1 MRTVNSLMPWFEAWR
16 FAAETQQV
24 IAKRMMLFWQSD
36 PSAGREAARM
46 VTEKVAAAVEA
57 QAAAAAALMSGKSAT
72 TALKRAATPYRRRV
86 RANRKRLG

>member
-1 MRTVNSLMPWFEAWR
+1 MTTLKPWFEAWQ

-24 IAKRMMLFWQSD
+24 IALRMMKFWLND
-36 PSAGREAARM
+36 ASAGAEATRM
-46 VTEKVAAAVEA
+46 VTEKAAAAVEA
-57 QAAAAAALMSGKSAT
+57 QAAAAAALITGKSAK